1 MESEVRNSY
10 IINHSLRAYLAASI
24 LSCIANQLNATIN
37 GIIVSNAVGA
47 DAISAITLVSP
58 ISFIVMIVGAF
69 ITSGAVLLMG
79 PAFGNQRYIQVNNIY
94 SVSIASIFIL
104 NGLLALLA
112 GSLASPIAHMLT
124 DEERLLPLMIDYMP
138 CAFVSDA
145 LMVLSGCLTQFVG
158 ISGKPRIVT
167 RCILTVSVTNILFA
181 LLFVFVFDSGMKGV
195 ATASALSAVAGI
207 VSIIPYLLK
216 SPRPFMFHIPKPG
229 ESLTLLE
236 KCFFRGLPEFVATV
250 AVIILFYGLNTIT
263 LQTQGADDMFIT
275 SVFIQ
280 TISLGFLVTYGVGD
294 AVTGIGGVLRGEQD
308 WAGLNHLLNTISKY
322 LAVVAVISTLVLFLF
337 PSLMAQAFG
346 ADEALLAVSEQPLRM
361 LSLVLIPIFVLTIQS
376 QIFLVIDKG
385 FFSSA
390 IQIGFVVFILLPFWA
405 AAYWAPSYLW
415 VSPSIGMWVFMLCC
429 IGISSYL
436 GRKELAHWF
445 YLTPLTG
452 SVDAHSVSVRYD
464 FNDVQQKLKDL
475 LFYISIFDIDEER
488 MKAIEHSLEEV
499 MINQYEMGVKE
510 QKTGTFDVNVVDAPE
525 RFTII
530 VKDVGKAY
538 NPLVSFK
545 PDNLEDIDE
554 DRLSIMMIQGI
565 CDEVNYK
572 YLNGINCLYLNIK
585 KNTS

>member
-1 MESEVRNSY
+1 M
-10 IINHSLRAYLAASI
+10 
-24 LSCIANQLNATIN
+24 IA
-37 GIIVSNAVGA
+37 
-47 DAISAITLVSP
+47 
-58 ISFIVMIVGAF
+58 
-69 ITSGAVLLMG
+69 
-79 PAFGNQRYIQVNNIY
+79 
-94 SVSIASIFIL
+94 
-104 NGLLALLA
+104 LLAL
-112 GSLASPIAHMLT
+112 
-124 DEERLLPLMIDYMP
+124 
-138 CAFVSDA
+138 
-145 LMVLSGCLTQFVG
+145 
-158 ISGKPRIVT
+158 
-167 RCILTVSVTNILFA
+167 
-181 LLFVFVFDSGMKGV
+181 
-195 ATASALSAVAGI
+195 
-207 VSIIPYLLK
+207 
-216 SPRPFMFHIPKPG
+216 
-229 ESLTLLE
+229 
-236 KCFFRGLPEFVATV
+236 
-250 AVIILFYGLNTIT
+250 
-263 LQTQGADDMFIT
+263 
-275 SVFIQ
+275 
-280 TISLGFLVTYGVGD
+280 
-294 AVTGIGGVLRGEQD
+294 
-308 WAGLNHLLNTISKY
+308 
-322 LAVVAVISTLVLFLF
+322 
-337 PSLMAQAFG
+337 
-346 ADEALLAVSEQPLRM
+346 SEQPLRM

-510 QKTGTFDVNVVDAPE
+510 QKTGTFDVNVVDALE

-585 KNTS
+585 KYFLISFS

>member
-1 MESEVRNSY
+1 
-10 IINHSLRAYLAASI
+10 
-24 LSCIANQLNATIN
+24 
-37 GIIVSNAVGA
+37 
-47 DAISAITLVSP
+47 
-58 ISFIVMIVGAF
+58 
-69 ITSGAVLLMG
+69 
-79 PAFGNQRYIQVNNIY
+79 
-94 SVSIASIFIL
+94 
-104 NGLLALLA
+104 
-112 GSLASPIAHMLT
+112 
-124 DEERLLPLMIDYMP
+124 
-138 CAFVSDA
+138 
-145 LMVLSGCLTQFVG
+145 
-158 ISGKPRIVT
+158 
-167 RCILTVSVTNILFA
+167 
-181 LLFVFVFDSGMKGV
+181 
-195 ATASALSAVAGI
+195 
-207 VSIIPYLLK
+207 
-216 SPRPFMFHIPKPG
+216 
-229 ESLTLLE
+229 
-236 KCFFRGLPEFVATV
+236 
-250 AVIILFYGLNTIT
+250 
-263 LQTQGADDMFIT
+263 
-275 SVFIQ
+275 
-280 TISLGFLVTYGVGD
+280 
-294 AVTGIGGVLRGEQD
+294 
-308 WAGLNHLLNTISKY
+308 
-322 LAVVAVISTLVLFLF
+322 
-337 PSLMAQAFG
+337 MAQAFG

-415 VSPSIGMWVFMLCC
+415 VSPSIGMWVLMFCS

-585 KNTS
+585 KTTS